1 MNLFVR
7 NNFGNNVL
15 FVLLLLAMHSCHNE
29 NVSSSNIFHYNQSS
43 GIPTL
48 DPAFSKDQ
56 SIIWACNQLYNG
68 LVQLDDS
75 LNIKPSIANAWEIT
89 DSGKTYTFHLRN
101 DVTFHNNKCFPQG
114 TRTVTA
120 YDFVYSLHR
129 IIDPKTASPGAWIFN
144 GKVDSLQ
151 PFTALDSFTFQI
163 KLKQPFLP
171 LMGILTMP
179 YCSVVPKEAVAFYG
193 LDFRANPV
201 GTGPFQLKKWKEGVA
216 LIMTKNEHYFEMLGN
231 VRIPFMDGIRVSFI
245 ADKKS
250 EIMAFQRKQL
260 DFMTDLDA
268 SNIKTMLDEKGA
280 LREVYT
286 KQFVLSKTPNLNT
299 EYLGINLSDSNA
311 ANPLS
316 NPKIRQAIN
325 CGIDRKE
332 ILRYLRNGIGKP
344 AENGFVPYGLPSFDG
359 NNKIYTYN
367 SDKASK
373 LIQEAGYSANHPM
386 PKITLYTN
394 ETYRE
399 VGLMVAKQLSKI
411 GMEVKLE
418 INPSSIL
425 REWMVK
431 GKANFFRGSWIA
443 DYPDAESYYA
453 VFYGKNTA
461 PPNYTRFRNAE
472 FDRIYEAAL
481 AESDI
486 SKRYE
491 LYHQLDKLIEVA
503 SPIVPL
509 YYDEVLRFYHFHVQG
524 LTPNALNL
532 LNLKTVR
539 LQ

>member
-1 MNLFVR
+1 
-7 NNFGNNVL
+7 
-15 FVLLLLAMHSCHNE
+15 
-29 NVSSSNIFHYNQSS
+29 VSSSNIFHYNQAS

-75 LNIKPSIANAWEIT
+75 LNIKPSIANTWEIT

-101 DVTFHNNKCFPQG
+101 DVSFHNNKCFPQS

-216 LIMTKNEHYFEMLGN
+216 LILTKNEHYFEMLGN
-231 VRIPFMDGIRVSFI
+231 ERLPFMDGIRVSFI

-299 EYLGINLSDSNA
+299 EYLGINLSDSNT

-344 AENGFVPYGLPSFDG
+344 AENGFVPYGLPSFDA

-373 LIQEAGYSANHPM
+373 LIQEAGYNGNHPM

-461 PPNYTRFRNAE
+461 PPNYTRFRNTE

-481 AESDI
+481 AESEI

-503 SPIVPL
+503 SPVIPL

>member
-1 MNLFVR
+1 M
-7 NNFGNNVL
+7 
-15 FVLLLLAMHSCHNE
+15 LLLLVLHSCHNE
-29 NVSSSNIFHYNQSS
+29 NVSSNNIFHYNQSS
-43 GIPTL
+43 GISTL

-75 LNIKPSIANAWEIT
+75 LNIKPSIATSWEIT
-89 DSGKTYTFHLRN
+89 DSGKIYTFHLRN
-101 DVTFHNNKCFPQG
+101 DVSFHTNKCFPAG
-114 TRTVTA
+114 TRTVNA
-120 YDFVYSLHR
+120 FDFVYALHR

-144 GKVDSLQ
+144 GKVDSMQ

-163 KLKQPFLP
+163 KLRQPFLP

-179 YCSVVPKEAVAFYG
+179 YCSVVPKEAVVFYG

-231 VRIPFMDGIRVSFI
+231 ERMPFMDGIRVSFI

-286 KQFVLSKTPNLNT
+286 RQFVLSKTPNLNT

-325 CGIDRKE
+325 CGIDRRE

-359 NNKIYTYN
+359 NNKVYTYN
-367 SDKASK
+367 SEKASK
-373 LIQEAGYSANHPM
+373 LIQEAGYNANHPM

-491 LYHQLDKLIEVA
+491 LYHQLDRIIEVA
-503 SPIVPL
+503 SPVVPL
-509 YYDEVLRFYHFHVQG
+509 YYDEVLRFHHFHVKG

>member
-7 NNFGNNVL
+7 NNFGNSVWA
-15 FVLLLLAMHSCHNE
+15 VLLVLALHSCRNE
-29 NVSSSNIFHYNQSS
+29 TISSSNIFHYNQSS
-43 GIPTL
+43 GIATL

-101 DVTFHNNKCFPQG
+101 DVTFHNNKCFPQS

-144 GKVDSLQ
+144 GKVDSLH

-163 KLKQPFLP
+163 KLRQPFLP

-179 YCSVVPKEAVAFYG
+179 YCSVIPQEAVAFYG

-201 GTGPFQLKKWKEGVA
+201 GTGPFMLKKWKEGVA
-216 LIMTKNEHYFEMLGN
+216 LILTKNEHYFEMAGN
-231 VRIPFMDGIRVSFI
+231 ERMPFMDGIRVSFI

-268 SNIKTMLDEKGA
+268 GNIKTMLDEKGE
-280 LREVYT
+280 LRIGF
-286 KQFVLSKTPNLNT
+286 KSQFVMSKTPNLNT

-325 CGIDRKE
+325 CGIDRKD

-344 AENGFVPYGLPSFDG
+344 AENGFVPYGLPSFDS

-367 SDKASK
+367 CDRASK
-373 LIQEAGYSANHPM
+373 LIQEAGYSTNHPM

-411 GMEVKLE
+411 GFDIKLE

-486 SKRYE
+486 RKRYE
-491 LYHQLDKLIEVA
+491 LYHQLDKTIEVA
-503 SPIVPL
+503 SPVIPL
-509 YYDEVLRFYHFHVQG
+509 YYDEVLRFYHFHVKG

-539 LQ
+539 VQ